1 MEDLKKVCIFI
12 DRNGYLKRHSPFV
25 CLTEDA
31 AHLLKPKSPVRVQFS
46 FHFVCP
52 VSYDSSGHQVQ
63 LLKVKDY

>member
-31 AHLLKPKSPVRVQFS
+31 AHLLKPKSLVGVQFS
-46 FHFVCP
+46 YFVCP
-52 VSYDSSGHQVQ
+52 VSYDSSDHQVQ